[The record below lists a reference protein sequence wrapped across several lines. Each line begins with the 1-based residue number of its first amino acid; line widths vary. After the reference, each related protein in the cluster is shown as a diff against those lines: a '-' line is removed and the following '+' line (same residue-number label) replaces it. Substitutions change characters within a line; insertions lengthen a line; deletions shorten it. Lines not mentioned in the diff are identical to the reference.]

1 LNHEDTDK
9 PAPTTTDRSTYP
21 LNEIEQRRKVLL
33 SEISRIDNWTNAAS
47 DNGLFEKISNSDQ
60 LFEEIQDNIKLARTH
75 LYGDNLTEAE
85 YYTSRALR
93 AYDKALYSSS
103 VTWRL
108 RNVYAFPIWI
118 YLTGFLIA
126 ILVFYF
132 VQADKNLQPPIESTA
147 LYATTWGAVGGILR
161 GIWYLKD
168 KVSDRKYRNSFQI
181 YFLSV
186 PFLGALFGALVYLI
200 FLAGTI
206 IILPSQAGLLFDQT
220 PNNVDTVSNTTINAS
235 TSEDAT
241 EEPDAV
247 DNQSQIGIIFFSAL
261 GGFNWEWT
269 VMIFKRIGDSFKGE
283 VEPDLK
289 LEK

>member
-1 LNHEDTDK
+1 ME
-9 PAPTTTDRSTYP
+9 S
-21 LNEIEQRRKVLL
+21 
-33 SEISRIDNWTNAAS
+33 SE
-47 DNGLFEKISNSDQ
+47 
-60 LFEEIQDNIKLARTH
+60 
-75 LYGDNLTEAE
+75 
-85 YYTSRALR
+85 
-93 AYDKALYSSS
+93 
-103 VTWRL
+103 
-108 RNVYAFPIWI
+108 
-118 YLTGFLIA
+118 
-126 ILVFYF
+126 
-132 VQADKNLQPPIESTA
+132 
-147 LYATTWGAVGGILR
+147 

-206 IILPSQAGLLFDQT
+206 IILPSQAGSLFDQMPGNNMANETST
-220 PNNVDTVSNTTINAS
+220 PETTSSTGTVNA
-235 TSEDAT
+235 
-241 EEPDAV
+241 
-247 DNQSQIGIIFFSAL
+247 QSQIGIIFFSAL